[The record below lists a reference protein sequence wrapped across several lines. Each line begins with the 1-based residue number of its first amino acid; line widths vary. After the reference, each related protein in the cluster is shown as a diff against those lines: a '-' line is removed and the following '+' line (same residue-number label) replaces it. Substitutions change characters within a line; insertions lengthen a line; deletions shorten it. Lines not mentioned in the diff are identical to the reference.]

1 MEISRVAFETA
12 RLRLARYRMEG
23 EQARS
28 RAAAHATQVSAEALD
43 VQRVGLWLFRNR
55 DQRLVCVCQY
65 DRAKREHSSGQELLV
80 ADYPIYMK
88 ALRERRVIA
97 AEDAMRDPVTLELS
111 ANYLKP
117 LGIASL
123 LDAPII
129 RAGRVLGVVCHEVV
143 GAPRHWTPRDLE
155 FASAVADMVTLIFE
169 QADRLELE
177 AALQEQ
183 AEQHQQSLKME
194 ALGRMACGVA
204 HDFNN
209 VLGVISVSLGAF
221 SRVEAE
227 HPQLKGVSERVDEM
241 IKLGERLTHQ
251 LLAFGRERPEAQQSE
266 NADVVDVLER
276 MTSLLRSAAGSH
288 IDVQTDIRLREAVV
302 KVDRSHLEQI
312 LLNLVLNAR
321 DAIRAGGHIK
331 LTLREADV
339 LDEVA
344 PDAVILEVQ
353 DDGSGM
359 DEATRARVFEPYF
372 TTKSRGN
379 GLGLATVYG
388 IARRAGGLARA
399 NSVPNEG
406 TRILIALP
414 RADDR

>member
-1 MEISRVAFETA
+1 METSRVAFETA
-12 RLRLARYRMEG
+12 RLRLARYRLEG

-65 DRAKREHSSGQELLV
+65 DRAKREHTSGQELLAV
-80 ADYPIYMK
+80 DHPSYVR
-88 ALRERRVIA
+88 ALRDRRVVA
-97 AEDAMRDPVTLELS
+97 AEDALHDPVTAEL
-111 ANYLKP
+111 ADNYLKP

-129 RAGRVLGVVCHEVV
+129 RAGHVVGVVCHEVV
-143 GAPRHWTPRDLE
+143 GTPRKWTPRDLE

-221 SRVEAE
+221 RRVETE
-227 HPQLKGVSERVDEM
+227 HPQLKGVSERVEEM
-241 IKLGERLTHQ
+241 VQLGQRLTHQ
-251 LLAFGRERPEAQQSE
+251 LLAFGRERQKGQSDA
-266 NADVVDVLER
+266 ADFALVLER
-276 MTSLLRSAAGSH
+276 MLPLLRSAAGSH
-288 IDVQTDIRLREAVV
+288 IHVEADLRVTEAVV
-302 KVDRSHLEQI
+302 GVDVSHLEQI
-312 LLNLVLNAR
+312 VLNLVLNAR
-321 DAIRAGGHIK
+321 DAIEASGRIT
-331 LTLREADV
+331 LTLRESTPA
-339 LDEVA
+339 DEVA
-344 PDAVILEVQ
+344 PDSIVLEVV

-359 DEATRARVFEPYF
+359 DEATCARMFEPYF

-388 IARRAGGLARA
+388 IARRAGGVARA
-399 NSVPNEG
+399 TSAPREG
-406 TRILIALP
+406 TRVLVALP
-414 RADDR
+414 RAEPG

>member
-23 EQARS
+23 EQART

-43 VQRVGLWLFRNR
+43 VQRVGLWLFRSR

-65 DRAKREHSSGQELLV
+65 DRAKREHTSGAELLAV
-80 ADYPIYMK
+80 DYPTYMK

-97 AEDAMRDPVTLELS
+97 AEDAVHDPLTVELATS
-111 ANYLKP
+111 YLKP

-129 RAGRVLGVVCHEVV
+129 RGGRVLGVVCHEVV
-143 GAPRHWTPRDLE
+143 GGPRKWTPRDLE

-183 AEQHQQSLKME
+183 AEQHQQSQKME

-221 SRVEAE
+221 QRVEAE
-227 HPQLKGVSERVDEM
+227 HPTLKGVSERVEEM
-241 IKLGERLTHQ
+241 IGLGQRLTQQ
-251 LLAFGRERPEAQQSE
+251 LLAFGRERRESQ
-266 NADVVDVLER
+266 ADSADIAAVLER
-276 MTSLLRSAAGSH
+276 MAPLLRSAAGSH
-288 IDVQTDIRLREAVV
+288 ITVELDIRVSDARVR
-302 KVDRSHLEQI
+302 VDISHIEQI
-312 LLNLVLNAR
+312 LLNLVLNSR
-321 DAIRAGGHIK
+321 DAIEAAGRIT
-331 LTLREADV
+331 LTLREA
-339 LDEVA
+339 LETDEVA
-344 PDAVILEVQ
+344 PDSIVLIVQ
-353 DDGSGM
+353 DDGVGM
-359 DEATRARVFEPYF
+359 DEATCARLFEPYF

-388 IARRAGGLARA
+388 IARRAGGLVRA
-399 NSVPNEG
+399 SSALHKG
-406 TRILIALP
+406 TSILIALP
-414 RADDR
+414 RAEQR

>member
-1 MEISRVAFETA
+1 METSRVAFETA
-12 RLRLARYRMEG
+12 RLRLARYRMDG

-55 DQRLVCVCQY
+55 DQRLVCVCLY
-65 DRAKREHSSGQELLV
+65 DRAKREHSSGQELL
-80 ADYPIYMK
+80 AQDFPAYIR
-88 ALRERRVIA
+88 ALRDRRVVA
-97 AEDAMRDPVTLELS
+97 AEDALTDPLTSELAYS
-111 ANYLKP
+111 YLKP
-117 LGIASL
+117 NRIASL

-143 GAPRHWTPRDLE
+143 GTPRKWSPRDLE

-194 ALGRMACGVA
+194 ALGRLASGVA

-221 SRVEAE
+221 RRVEPE
-227 HPQLKGVSERVDEM
+227 HPQLSGVSDRVEEM
-241 IKLGERLTHQ
+241 VKLGQRLTHQ
-251 LLAFGRERPEAQQSE
+251 LLAFGREEREVQ
-266 NADVVDVLER
+266 ADSTDFVAVIER
-276 MTSLLRSAAGSH
+276 MLPLLRSAAGSH
-288 IDVQTDIRLREAVV
+288 IRVEAELAVTGAAVAIDV
-302 KVDRSHLEQI
+302 SHLEQI
-312 LLNLVLNAR
+312 VLNVVLNAR
-321 DAIRAGGHIK
+321 DAIETSGHIT
-331 LTLREADV
+331 LTLREAV
-339 LDEVA
+339 PMDEVP
-344 PDAVILEVQ
+344 PDSIVLEVV

-359 DEATRARVFEPYF
+359 DEATCARMFEPYF
-372 TTKSRGN
+372 TTKARGN

-388 IARRAGGLARA
+388 IARRAGGVARA
-399 NSVPNEG
+399 SSSPKEG
-406 TRILIALP
+406 TRVLIALP
-414 RADDR
+414 RAESR

>member
-65 DRAKREHSSGQELLV
+65 DRAKREHTSGAELLAV
-80 ADYPIYMK
+80 DYPTYMK
-88 ALRERRVIA
+88 ALHERRVIA
-97 AEDAMRDPVTLELS
+97 AEDAVKDPLTAELAPS
-111 ANYLKP
+111 YLKP
-117 LGIASL
+117 LGIVSL

-129 RAGRVLGVVCHEVV
+129 RAGRVVGVVCHEVV
-143 GAPRHWTPRDLE
+143 GASRKWTPRDLE

-183 AEQHQQSLKME
+183 AEQHQQSQKME

-221 SRVEAE
+221 QRVESE
-227 HPQLKGVSERVDEM
+227 HPSLQGVSERVEEM
-241 IKLGERLTHQ
+241 IRLGQRLTHQ
-251 LLAFGRERPEAQQSE
+251 LLAFGRERRESSSDT
-266 NADVVDVLER
+266 ADIAAVLER
-276 MTSLLRSAAGSH
+276 MTPLLRSAAGSH
-288 IDVQTDIRLREAVV
+288 ITVEPDIRVSDARVM
-302 KVDRSHLEQI
+302 VDASHIEQI
-312 LLNLVLNAR
+312 LLNLVLNSR
-321 DAIRAGGHIK
+321 DAIEAAGRIT
-331 LTLREADV
+331 LTLREAV
-339 LDEVA
+339 EADEVA
-344 PDAVILEVQ
+344 PDSIVLIVQ
-353 DDGSGM
+353 DDGVGM
-359 DEATRARVFEPYF
+359 DEATSTRLFEPYF

-388 IARRAGGLARA
+388 IARRAGGLVRA
-399 NSVPNEG
+399 SSALNKG
-406 TRILIALP
+406 TSILIALP
-414 RADDR
+414 RAEHR

>member
-1 MEISRVAFETA
+1 METARVAFETA
-12 RLRLARYRMEG
+12 RLRLARYRLEG

-65 DRAKREHSSGQELLV
+65 DRAKREHSAGQELLAV
-80 ADYPIYMK
+80 DYPVYMK
-88 ALRERRVIA
+88 ALRERRVVA
-97 AEDAMRDPVTLELS
+97 AEDALRDPLTAELS

-129 RAGRVLGVVCHEVV
+129 RAGRVLGVVCHEAV
-143 GAPRHWTPRDLE
+143 GVRRTWTPRDLE

-177 AALQEQ
+177 CALQEQ
-183 AEQHQQSLKME
+183 AEQHQQSQKME
-194 ALGRMACGVA
+194 ALGNMACGVA

-221 SRVEAE
+221 QRVEAE
-227 HPQLKGVSERVDEM
+227 HPQLRGVSERVDEM
-241 IKLGERLTHQ
+241 IKLGQRLTNQ
-251 LLAFGRERPEAQQSE
+251 LLAFGRERRELKNDS
-266 NADVVDVLER
+266 ADVAVVLER
-276 MTSLLRSAAGSH
+276 MLPLLRSAAGSH
-288 IDVQTDIRLREAVV
+288 IDVQLDVRVTDAPVN
-302 KVDRSHLEQI
+302 VDTSHLEQI
-312 LLNLVLNAR
+312 LLNLVLNSR
-321 DAIRAGGHIK
+321 DGDMASGHIT
-331 LTLREADV
+331 LTLREAEA

-344 PDAVILEVQ
+344 PDSIVLEVQ
-353 DDGSGM
+353 DDGVGM
-359 DEATRARVFEPYF
+359 DEATCARMFEPYF

-388 IARRAGGLARA
+388 IARRAGGVARA
-399 NSVPNEG
+399 TSAPSRG
-406 TRILIALP
+406 TRIVIALP
-414 RADDR
+414 RADYR